1 MTKPVKFY
9 NDLMEGAP
17 QVNNTNGSLT
27 AMLDAVL
34 VNGFGVRAATGIS
47 FSAGIATITFAAT
60 HKYLLNQVVEVSG
73 VPQAEYNGQF
83 NVISKTT
90 FTISYYV
97 NGTPPAPTGTPS
109 VKNPSL
115 NFEIAFTGANKRAYR
130 SKSILSSRL
139 YLRVDDS
146 LDPSYSD
153 AYSKKGKVTMI
164 ESMTDI
170 DTITGSQAPYDP
182 GNLTRNHIGTGTGVN
197 AVDGWYKWYYA
208 RTQLNGGGQTEDT
221 MATSAANRSWVI
233 IGDDR
238 GFYFFISSDPNNG
251 ARTGYCFTD
260 FESFRQGDAFA
271 TILTA
276 TDFNGAANT
285 PNGNYYANSTDF
297 NSKFAASLDVSGKV
311 ILKDYQQVGPPIR
324 AGFMGLGSINGQV
337 ISGQNTGVVYPN
349 GPDYG
354 LIVHPAYIK
363 QENNHIRGKMPGMMW
378 VHNDQPLQHFEFVD
392 GILGY
397 PGRKFLVVTLTNYTG
412 ASSEYNNN
420 INKARIVF
428 DVTGPWY

>member
-1 MTKPVKFY
+1 
-9 NDLMEGAP
+9 MEGAP
-17 QVNNTNGSLT
+17 QITNTNGSLT

-34 VNGFGVRAATGIS
+34 ANGFGVRTATGIS

-60 HKYLLNQVVEVSG
+60 HKYSLNQVVEVSS

-83 NVISKTT
+83 NVIGKTT

-109 VKNPSL
+109 VKIPSL
-115 NFEIAFTGANKRAYR
+115 NFEIAFTGTNKRAYR
-130 SKSILSSRL
+130 SKNILSSRL

-146 LDPSYSD
+146 LDPVYNT
-153 AYSKKGKVTMI
+153 AYAKKGKVSVI
-164 ESMTDI
+164 ESMSDI
-170 DTITGSQAPYDP
+170 DTITGAQAPYDP
-182 GNLTRNHIGTGTGVN
+182 ANITKNHIGTGTG
-197 AVDGWYKWYYA
+197 ATAIDGWYKWYYA
-208 RTQLNGGGQTEDT
+208 KTQNTGTYPSDVDG
-221 MATSAANRSWVI
+221 TSSGNRSWVI
-233 IGDDR
+233 VGDDR
-238 GFYFFISSDPNNG
+238 GFYLFISCDDVNG
-251 ARTGYCFTD
+251 GRTGYCFTD
-260 FESFRQGDAFA
+260 FESFRQGDAYS

-276 TDFNGAANT
+276 TDWYALANSTT
-285 PNGNYYANSTDF
+285 PNGYASNCADF
-297 NSKFAASLDVSGKV
+297 NTKFAASLDFTGKV
-311 ILKDYQQVGPPIR
+311 IMKDYQQVGSNVR
-324 AGFMGLGSINGQV
+324 AGFMGLGSQNGQV
-337 ISGQNTGVVYPN
+337 VSGLNTGVVYPN

-354 LIVHPAYIK
+354 LIVHPTYLK

-397 PGRKFLVVTLTNYTG
+397 PGRKFLVITTTHFTG
-412 ASSEYNNN
+412 TAYENNGN